1 MSSEIFLWGAKSQAR
16 IIAAELTRAGTPP
29 GMLFDATLSAPD
41 FPISA
46 GFCNTAG
53 ALAAALERVRDFVV
67 CIGGAHGAQRAA
79 LSHRLRDD
87 WGLTP
92 LTIISPQASMDS
104 ESVLGAGVQLMARA
118 YIGLASRIGDFTLI
132 NTGATIDHEC
142 VIGEGVHVMVATAI
156 AGRVT
161 IGDFATIGTNATILP
176 NLTIGGGAQIG
187 AGALVRRDV
196 GENEVVVGNPARFLR
211 LEPPVTD
218 LSLLDQALLRR
229 R

>member
-1 MSSEIFLWGAKSQAR
+1 
-16 IIAAELTRAGTPP
+16 
-29 GMLFDATLSAPD
+29 
-41 FPISA
+41 
-46 GFCNTAG
+46 
-53 ALAAALERVRDFVV
+53 
-67 CIGGAHGAQRAA
+67 
-79 LSHRLRDD
+79 
-87 WGLTP
+87 
-92 LTIISPQASMDS
+92 
-104 ESVLGAGVQLMARA
+104 MARA

-142 VIGEGVHVMVATAI
+142 VIGEGVHVMGATAI

-161 IGDFATIGTNATILP
+161 IGDFANIGTNATILP

-196 GENEVVVGNPARFLR
+196 GENEVVVGNPARLLR

-218 LSLLDQALLRR
+218 FSLLDQAFLRR